1 MDIRKRELQS
11 TTGVPIMVGHE
22 PNWRERLSQKAVDLK
37 SRAST
42 SVRTARTGAE
52 GEMRANPGKWAGIAA
67 GAGLGLG
74 LLGRLLHHRTHTKK
88 KHRREHLPGVLIIEA
103 SC

>member
-1 MDIRKRELQS
+1 MDIRTRELQS
-11 TTGVPIMVGHE
+11 TKGLPMMVSHE
-22 PNWRERLSQKAVDLK
+22 PSWRERLSQKAVDLK

-42 SVRTARTGAE
+42 SVRTARTDAE
-52 GEMRANPGKWAGIAA
+52 GELRSNPGKWAGIAA

-74 LLGRLLHHRTHTKK
+74 LLGRLLHHQLHR
-88 KHRREHLPGVLIIEA
+88 KHARRQRMPAVLIVEA